1 MQQPTILSPDDARAL
16 VPELGRTLTPNVW
29 VYRFRHPKQRWTLS
43 IATHAEPGSDKLSL
57 GGFRIAPKE
66 RTESQGF
73 NPDREAIGLAMG
85 MEEKVYWSRLIG
97 VGGPLARRD
106 MNRIVG
112 GKCVLEPTDEAR
124 VGHPKDFAL
133 LDWAIDCFR
142 SFERV
147 AGVRITTG
155 QDLGHGLMSDGVT
168 QSLDYL
174 SERFPGSVDAD
185 TSKPTAEGNF
195 YVLEGM
201 LRAFGVPLAE
211 ASVGLIGLGNI
222 GMHVFERVTAAGAKV
237 FAVES
242 REERRA
248 VVEGAGY
255 RVWDASG
262 KEELLRQ
269 PIDALVVNAA
279 GGSLDTATVDRCIAN
294 ERLRVICGSENLV
307 MPHAADADRL
317 RAARKSYCPTELG
330 GIMGYLTAVEEYLAH
345 LEGEPFDVH
354 TLFAA
359 AKRLEPAAYE
369 AAARQIAEEYAV
381 SFEEAVR
388 LAARV

>member
-168 QSLDYL
+168 QSLDMRPWPR
-174 SERFPGSVDAD
+174 S
-185 TSKPTAEGNF
+185 
-195 YVLEGM
+195 
-201 LRAFGVPLAE
+201 
-211 ASVGLIGLGNI
+211 
-222 GMHVFERVTAAGAKV
+222 
-237 FAVES
+237 
-242 REERRA
+242 
-248 VVEGAGY
+248 
-255 RVWDASG
+255 
-262 KEELLRQ
+262 
-269 PIDALVVNAA
+269 
-279 GGSLDTATVDRCIAN
+279 
-294 ERLRVICGSENLV
+294 
-307 MPHAADADRL
+307 
-317 RAARKSYCPTELG
+317 
-330 GIMGYLTAVEEYLAH
+330 
-345 LEGEPFDVH
+345 
-354 TLFAA
+354 
-359 AKRLEPAAYE
+359 
-369 AAARQIAEEYAV
+369 
-381 SFEEAVR
+381 
-388 LAARV
+388 

>member
-1 MQQPTILSPDDARAL
+1 MQPTILSPDDSRAL
-16 VPELGRTLTPNVW
+16 VPELSRTLNPAVW
-29 VYRFRHPKQRWTLS
+29 VYRFRHPKFRWTLS

-66 RTESQGF
+66 RTESPGF
-73 NPDREAIGLAMG
+73 NPDKEAIGLAMG

-112 GKCVLEPTDEAR
+112 GKCVLDPTDDAR
-124 VGHPKDFAL
+124 VGHPNDFAL
-133 LDWAIDCFR
+133 LDWAIHCFR
-142 SFERV
+142 TFEQD

-155 QDLGHGLMSDGVT
+155 QDLGHGLMSDGKT

-201 LRAFGVPLAE
+201 LRAVGIPLAE
-211 ASVGLIGLGNI
+211 ATVGLIGLGNI
-222 GMHVFERVTAAGAKV
+222 GMHVFERLNAAGATIL
-237 FAVES
+237 AVET
-242 REERRA
+242 REDRRA
-248 VVEGAGY
+248 PVERAGH
-255 RVWDASG
+255 RVWDADG
-262 KEELLRQ
+262 KPHLLAQ
-269 PIDALVVNAA
+269 PMDALVVNAA
-279 GGSLDTATVDRCIAN
+279 GGSLDSATVDRCIAN
-294 ERLRVICGSENLV
+294 EQLRVVCGSENLV

-317 RAARKSYCPTELG
+317 RAAHESYCPTELG
-330 GIMGYLTAVEEYLAH
+330 GMMGYLTAVEEYLAH
-345 LEGEPFDVH
+345 LEGEPFDVQA
-354 TLFAA
+354 LFEA

-369 AAARQIAEEYAV
+369 ATARQIAEDYAV
-381 SFEEAVR
+381 SFEDAVR